1 MELFLQALVSGLL
14 MGGIYALVAIGL
26 TLIYGVMD
34 IVNFAHGSFL
44 MVGMYFTYWMFVLF
58 NIDPYLSL
66 GGGIVIFFL
75 LGVGIQKLLIK
86 PVINSPHHIQILLT
100 IGLFLVMDNLALLFF
115 SPDFRTIK
123 VAYADASWELGST
136 LVSIP
141 RFIAFLGAFLMTGAL
156 YFFLKKTDIGKAIR
170 GSSEEKIG
178 ARLVGINVNL
188 INMIAFG
195 LGTASVG
202 IAGSMLTPFFYV
214 APDVGFSFVL
224 KTFVIVVMGG
234 MGNFFGAMIC
244 ALIVGL
250 SESLG
255 AILLSGSSKDI
266 LTYVIFILVLL
277 LRPQGIFTKKSES

>member
-58 NIDPYLSL
+58 GIDPYLSL
-66 GGGIVIFFL
+66 AGGVVIFFL
-75 LGVGIQKLLIK
+75 LGAGIQRLLIK

-170 GSSEEKIG
+170 GSSEEKVG

-195 LGTASVG
+195 LGTACVG

-234 MGNFFGAMIC
+234 MGNFLGAMIC

-277 LRPQGIFTKKSES
+277 LRPQGIFTKKSE